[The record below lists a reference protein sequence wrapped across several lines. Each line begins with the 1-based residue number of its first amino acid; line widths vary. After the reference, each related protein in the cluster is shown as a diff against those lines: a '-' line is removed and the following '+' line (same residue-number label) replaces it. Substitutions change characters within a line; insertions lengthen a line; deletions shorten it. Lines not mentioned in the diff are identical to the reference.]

1 MKTLKHYILGV
12 FVLALLSPLVIA
24 QEIDTKRMNL
34 DINIM
39 ENILNEL
46 FKENSINTSGNFTF
60 NLGSFGN
67 SNDIKGS
74 YLPDFG
80 VIFWLNTS
88 SRRAF
93 IVRSKNSNDL
103 AFSYDS
109 NTNKNASNEI
119 NEETITA
126 RIKEFLKNYA
136 SVIGQL
142 KPADKVMVIYSSKE
156 KNLFP
161 ALRFQTATSDT
172 TKQEQLPTI
181 SVSASFKD
189 LQNYR
194 LGKVSDAEFDKSL
207 DISKSVEK
215 EFLDLKVMSNIFETA
230 FKNENFSAFQ
240 ISGSVDYLN
249 IDNYGALFSFAVR
262 APYLSPNDIKSIS
275 IDKNKGG
282 IFIERKDTQESV
294 SPKESFDTLKEEVQK
309 YIVDYGRTI
318 SSVDKN
324 GHILISISIQNNDG
338 SLPSRV
344 NFQIKKSVLDQLNKG
359 SISREQA
366 ISKIKVSEY

>member
-194 LGKVSDAEFDKSL
+194 LGKVSDAEFEKSL